1 MSLIGLHIKNI
12 RKHSGLSLQSFANI
26 LGVGE
31 TTITNIETGYLTSLD
46 TKLVEKVCEVFGIP
60 MDEFLNSVSPAVGEG
75 SKMVHVAEYIS
86 AEKPFLQPELVV
98 ETVFLSRDELHG
110 HEFVGIRMKDN
121 SMIDSHICPG
131 DSVIIR
137 IGDTAKNGDKV
148 ACVYNGVSSIIRR
161 VYING
166 NEVLL
171 KADNS
176 SGLYPDIKLDK
187 EKDGFRIIGKVIRW
201 MHKDEE
207 NR

>member
-1 MSLIGLHIKNI
+1 MSLLGLHIKNI
-12 RKHSGLSLQSFANI
+12 RKNSGLSLQHFAKV
-26 LGVGE
+26 LDVGV
-31 TTITNIETGYLTSLD
+31 TTISNLETGYLTSPD
-46 TKLVEKVCEVFGIP
+46 MKLAEKVCEVFGIQ
-60 MDEFLNSVSPAVGEG
+60 MEEFLNSVSPAVGEG

-98 ETVFLSRDELHG
+98 ETVFLNRDELQG
-110 HEFVGIRMKDN
+110 HEYVGIRMNDN

-137 IGDTAKNGDKV
+137 MGDTVKNGDKV
-148 ACVYNGVSSIIRR
+148 ACVYNGTSSLIRR
-161 VYING
+161 VYMNE

-187 EKDGFRIIGKVIRW
+187 VKDGFHIIGKVIRW